1 MGRPPAS
8 ANTTATPE
16 RILDAARAEFA
27 AVGFAQAKLADIAAR
42 AGITRPSLLYHFAT
56 KEELYPR
63 AVERCFAS
71 LADALSPTISQPAP
85 SVDRLR
91 ATLDRYLEF
100 VEAEPDVA
108 RIVLREL
115 VDGAGPG
122 AEILLH
128 QVAPLVDLVERFVR
142 AQGEGIVRAALP
154 VRAAILQIATD
165 GMVRAA
171 AGELRVPLW
180 GPGDHAR
187 ALAERLLLEAPPDLT
202 PPEPDRKEDR
212 R

>member
-1 MGRPPAS
+1 MGRPLAS
-8 ANTTATPE
+8 ANATATPE

-27 AVGFAQAKLADIAAR
+27 AAGFAQAKLADIAAR

-56 KEELYPR
+56 KEELYAT
-63 AVERCFAS
+63 AVERCFGH
-71 LADALSPTISQPAP
+71 LALALTRTMTQAAP
-85 SVDRLR
+85 FVDRLR

-100 VEAEPDVA
+100 IEGEPDVA

-142 AQGEGIVRAALP
+142 VQGQGVVRAGIP

-165 GMVRAA
+165 AMVRAA

-180 GPGDHAR
+180 GPGDHTR
-187 ALAERLLLEAPPDLT
+187 VLAERLLLEDDT
-202 PPEPDRKEDR
+202 
-212 R
+212 

>member
-1 MGRPPAS
+1 MGRPLAS
-8 ANTTATPE
+8 AHATATPE

-27 AVGFAQAKLADIAAR
+27 AAGFGQAKLADIAAR

-56 KEELYPR
+56 KEELYAR
-63 AVERCFAS
+63 AVERCFGQ
-71 LADALSPTISQPAP
+71 LGDALTRTMSQPAP
-85 SVDRLR
+85 FVDRLR

-100 VEAEPDVA
+100 IEAEPDVA

-142 AQGEGIVRAALP
+142 SEGRGIVRAELP

-180 GPGDHAR
+180 GPGDHCR
-187 ALAERLLLEAPPDLT
+187 ALAEQLLLEDQ
-202 PPEPDRKEDR
+202 R
-212 R
+212 

>member
-27 AVGFAQAKLADIAAR
+27 ACGFAQAKLADIAAR

-56 KEELYPR
+56 KEELYAR
-63 AVERCFAS
+63 AVERCFGH
-71 LADALSPTISQPAP
+71 LGDALARAISQAAP
-85 SVDRLR
+85 FVDRLR
-91 ATLDRYLEF
+91 ATLDAYLEF
-100 VEAEPDVA
+100 VESEPDVA

-115 VDGAGPG
+115 VDGVGPG

-142 AQGEGIVRAALP
+142 VQGQGIVRADLP
-154 VRAAILQIATD
+154 VRAAILQITTD
-165 GMVRAA
+165 GLVRAA
-171 AGELRVPLW
+171 AGPLRTPLW

-187 ALAERLLLEAPPDLT
+187 ALAERLLLE
-202 PPEPDRKEDR
+202 EDR
-212 R
+212 S